1 MNLLSTLIK
10 TSCIAILLGVSIQ
23 AHALTVAPARI
34 EISGNP
40 GQTLQ
45 GEIDL
50 YNEQNESKIFYTSYE
65 NFESNDDSGAPKF
78 IGGKDGLATW
88 VGTDS
93 SVSLNPQEKKTVP
106 FSITIPAGT
115 EPGGYFSAVFFG
127 SQPVSE
133 NVGEVSIGGK
143 IGVLL
148 LLKVN
153 GDVREGAGLADYG
166 TDGEKKV
173 YSTLPVKLFY
183 KINNTGADRIVPEGK
198 ITILN
203 TFRMNSADIVLNEGR
218 GSILPN
224 SSRKFEAVW
233 VDDVRDPK
241 EVKNFFSQALWQ
253 IKDFHLGWY
262 TAKLNVVV
270 GATGSTPITKDF
282 HFFVIPWQL
291 LTLLLIFFVG
301 FGIVGKFILHK
312 YNKWIINQATHP
324 QV

>member
-1 MNLLSTLIK
+1 MNLLNTLIK
-10 TSCIAILLGVSIQ
+10 TSCIALLLSFSIQ
-23 AHALTVAPARI
+23 THALTVAPARL

-40 GQTLQ
+40 GQTIQ
-45 GEIDL
+45 GEIEL

-78 IGGKDGLATW
+78 VGGKEGLATW
-88 VGTDS
+88 VRTDA

-106 FSITIPAGT
+106 FTITIPAGT

-127 SQPVSE
+127 TQPVSE
-133 NVGEVSIGGK
+133 KEGEVSIGGK

-153 GDVREGAGLADYG
+153 GDVRAGAGLTEYN
-166 TDGEKKV
+166 TDEGKKV
-173 YSTLPVKLFY
+173 FSTLPVKLFY

-203 TFRMNSADIVLNEGR
+203 TFRMNSADITLNEGR

-233 VDDVRDPK
+233 VGDVRDPK
-241 EVKNFFSQALWQ
+241 AVKNFFSQALWQ

-262 TAKLNVVV
+262 TAKLNVTV
-270 GATGSTPITKDF
+270 GAAGTQPIAQDV
-282 HFFVIPWQL
+282 HFFIIPWQL
-291 LTLLLIFFVG
+291 LTLLLVIFVG